1 MTMQS
6 PVATA
11 AGRRRVAAPP
21 AAAGVELEQLIRQA
35 EAAGFHV
42 EGLALARALVGDQV
56 LERLRRLLFD
66 ASALAEAKRRARRIE
81 FIAEGPLPPELL
93 LEPSAKSQPI
103 YRQIVDYALC
113 KGCRL
118 CIQVC
123 PKRVYSDDGFGKP
136 DEQRRDEECTGNSQ
150 CAQCIYIC
158 PERAI
163 SLEMV
168 SPLHE
173 STLFVE
179 LPNPYA
185 ADAAA
190 NPPPADF
197 AVASPLAV
205 AEGLTLAEYDA
216 ADLAAANRVLDE
228 AGFHPLIETMGVP
241 VQFVDCRDPEAV
253 LARWARENGRAPEL
267 VGRAAHLLYRAL
279 PTLPGL
285 TQGQYDL
292 GAILNA
298 VIDEVL
304 HADIGIDSA
313 GGRKLLADLVEEAR
327 ISQAYLG
334 AKRRPIG
341 GLLPP
346 GTSTAWKTPYG
357 NEIPVYTRLEKCLGP
372 ECALCVTHCPEGS
385 GGETSAIRIVPLVPA
400 GTMPALVR
408 GLRAWLLKMDG
419 SHAAIGDME
428 DLFGKQP
435 FVFEVDADYCKS
447 CGICISCCPHDV
459 IEGAP
464 RQFDMGESA

>member
-1 MTMQS
+1 MS
-6 PVATA
+6 VLFPVASSA
-11 AGRRRVAAPP
+11 SRRRVAPPP
-21 AAAGVELEQLIRQA
+21 AAAAAALEDLVREA
-35 EAAGFHV
+35 ESAGFEV
-42 EGLALARALVGDQV
+42 ENLALARALVDEAV
-56 LERLRRLLFD
+56 LARLQRLLF
-66 ASALAEAKRRARRIE
+66 APEALAEAKLRARRLE

-93 LEPSAKSQPI
+93 LEPSAKSKPI
-103 YRQIVDYALC
+103 YRQVVDYALC

-168 SPLHE
+168 NPLYE
-173 STLFVE
+173 STLFIE

-197 AVASPLAV
+197 AVANPLAV
-205 AEGLTLAEYDA
+205 SAGLTLAPYDA
-216 ADLAAANRVLDE
+216 DDLKAANQALDE
-228 AGFHPLIETMGVP
+228 AGFHPTIETMGVAT
-241 VQFVDCRDPEAV
+241 QFVDSRDPDAMLE
-253 LARWARENGRAPEL
+253 RWARENGRAPEL
-267 VGRAAHLLYRAL
+267 ARRAARLLYRAL
-279 PTLPGL
+279 PAIEGL
-285 TQGQYDL
+285 KQGQVDL
-292 GAILNA
+292 GRLLHAI
-298 VIDEVL
+298 IDEVL

-313 GGRKLLADLVEEAR
+313 GGRKLLAGLLEEAR
-327 ISQAYLG
+327 IGQAYLG

-357 NEIPVYTRLEKCLGP
+357 NEVPVYTRLEKCLGP
-372 ECALCVTHCPEGS
+372 ECALCVTHCPEGA
-385 GGETSAIRIVPLVPA
+385 GGETSAIRLVPLVPL
-400 GTMPALVR
+400 GVMPAMVR
-408 GLRAWLLKMDG
+408 GLRAWLLKADG
-419 SHAAIGDME
+419 SHAALADME

-435 FVFEVDADYCKS
+435 FAFEVDADYCKS

-464 RQFDMGESA
+464 RQFDMGEQK